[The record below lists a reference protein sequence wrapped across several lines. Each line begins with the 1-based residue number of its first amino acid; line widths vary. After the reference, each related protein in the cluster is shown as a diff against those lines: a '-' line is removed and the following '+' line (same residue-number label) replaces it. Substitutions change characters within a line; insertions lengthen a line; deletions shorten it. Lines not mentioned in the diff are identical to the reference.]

1 VFHAYA
7 MADAVMKRD
16 TFYSG
21 VAVACGSSGKIEELG
36 AFLSGGDPLHPHGE
50 LPSLDARTS
59 EPFLRHIL
67 GPPTAAEAVEV
78 ARTPDGQYDLEAFFD
93 ED

>member
-1 VFHAYA
+1 
-7 MADAVMKRD
+7 MKRD

-21 VAVACGSSGKIEELG
+21 IATACGTTGKIEELG
-36 AFLSGGDPLHPHGE
+36 AFLSGGDPEHPHGE
-50 LPSLDARTS
+50 PPKTSS

-67 GPPTAAEAVEV
+67 GPPNEAEKASVV
-78 ARTPDGQYDLEAFFD
+78 LTPDGKYDIDAFFD